1 MQITNNINE
10 KIFRGYDIRG
20 ISHLDLTEDV
30 AYTIGKSYG
39 TILQN
44 GYNDKI
50 VVVGHDNRESSEM
63 LSYAFSK
70 GVMDTGVNVIDI
82 GLVTS
87 SMLYYA
93 SEVYKVYAGV
103 MITAS
108 HNPKEYNGFKLSFDK
123 KGEICGSEIQDFKD
137 FTLKGE
143 FLTGSGTLENR
154 SINKE
159 YADMMVSKFSFNK
172 RKRVVVDPGNGTA
185 SIIVHDIFSRLNL
198 DVTYICDKSD
208 PSFPNHHPDPAEAKN
223 LVMLQEKVK
232 EIGADIGI
240 ALDGD
245 SDRVGL
251 VDDKGNIISSDYYM
265 AIMARHLLPKLPN
278 KKIIFDV
285 SCSKT
290 LSDEIRNAGGE
301 PVVYKTGNSY
311 IKRQMLKEG
320 MLFGGEISG
329 HTFFNDKF
337 YGFDDG
343 IYAGLRM
350 VELIDEEGKSLS
362 ELENSLVKYYST
374 PVIKIDVDDSKK
386 AGIVEKVKE
395 YAINKG
401 YNTNTVDGA
410 RPEFDDGFAI
420 IRMSNTTPKLT
431 LRFEATTEAR
441 LNEIQNEFETVVKKF
456 IKESL

>member
-1 MQITNNINE
+1 MNVTKNIN
-10 KIFRGYDIRG
+10 KSIFRGYDIRG
-20 ISHLDLTEDV
+20 INDIDLTEDV

-39 TILQN
+39 TILI
-44 GYNDKI
+44 NDYSSKKVI
-50 VVVGHDNRESSEM
+50 VGHDNRVSSEM
-63 LSYAFSK
+63 LSGAFIK
-70 GVMDTGVNVIDI
+70 GVNDTGVDVIDI

-93 SEVYKVYAGV
+93 CEIFSIYAGV

-123 KGEICGSEIQDFKD
+123 KGEICGDEIANFRD
-137 FTLKGE
+137 FTLNGE
-143 FLTGSGTLENR
+143 FINGSGNVEVKN
-154 SINKE
+154 INKQ
-159 YADMMVSKFSFNK
+159 YADMMISKFNFKNK
-172 RKRVVVDPGNGTA
+172 MKVVVDPGNGTS
-185 SIIVHDIFSRLNL
+185 SIIVHDIFSNLNL
-198 DVTYICDKSD
+198 DVTYICDTSD
-208 PSFPNHHPDPAEAKN
+208 PNFPNHHPDPAEAKN
-223 LVMLQEKVK
+223 LVMLQDKVK

-251 VDDKGNIISSDYYM
+251 VDNEGKIISSDYYM
-265 AIMARHLLPKLPN
+265 AIMSKHILPKLD
-278 KKIIFDV
+278 KKGIIFDV

-290 LSDEIRNAGGE
+290 LSDEVRKAGGT

-311 IKRQMLKEG
+311 IKREMLKQG

-350 VELIDEEGKSLS
+350 VELLDEEGKTLS
-362 ELENSLVKYYST
+362 ELESELAKYYST
-374 PVIKIDVDDSKK
+374 PVIKIKVDDLKK
-386 AGIVEKVKE
+386 ALIVEKVKE
-395 YAINKG
+395 YCINKG
-401 YNTNTVDGA
+401 YNTATIDGA

-420 IRMSNTTPKLT
+420 VRMSNTTPCLT
-431 LRFEATTEAR
+431 LRFEATTQER
-441 LNEIQNEFETVVKKF
+441 LEQIKNEFE
-456 IKESL
+456 SLVNKLINEI